1 MTQPT
6 PEQRILDALHGKSNP
21 DQQGHADIDI
31 NYEWSSEAEREK
43 FMQDLASGEFEGF

>member
-6 PEQRILDALHGKSNP
+6 PEQHILDTVHGDSNL

-31 NYEWSSEAEREK
+31 NYEWPGEAEREK
-43 FMQDLASGEFEGF
+43 FMRDLASGDFEGF